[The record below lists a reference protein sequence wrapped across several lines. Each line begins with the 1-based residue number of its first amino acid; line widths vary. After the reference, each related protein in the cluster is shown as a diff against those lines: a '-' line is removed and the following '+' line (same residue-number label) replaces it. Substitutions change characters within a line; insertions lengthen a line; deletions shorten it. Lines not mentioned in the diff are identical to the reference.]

1 MVINILS
8 TQNSKKNFNKAYKLD
23 TKILCHG
30 NHIILLYTLTGIGAL
45 SNLLTKL
52 QPDPA
57 LFKEY
62 GDKIKEQLVD
72 GIAEKEPRPRAM
84 AWNES

>member
-8 TQNSKKNFNKAYKLD
+8 TQNSKKNFNKAYK
-23 TKILCHG
+23 ILCHG
-30 NHIILLYTLTGIGAL
+30 NHIILLYTLTRIGAL